1 MLVQKYEEMK
11 RRDRESS
18 SPTERR
24 YKDEPPKQE
33 KFGPETR
40 TGVTHDY
47 VWVWLNMNGVTDM
60 NQSKYIHEVKFIVS
74 RLMNDEPYP
83 C

>member
-47 VWVWLNMNGVTDM
+47 VGYDWTWMV
-60 NQSKYIHEVKFIVS
+60 
-74 RLMNDEPYP
+74 
-83 C
+83 